1 MALKLL
7 SYTTVLFFGMM
18 IFLMIKEPYT
28 INIVDANGNLIP
40 EVELFNAQNYQI
52 KEGSVESIVRS
63 ERVARYQ
70 NFDKLYVINAGHKT
84 KEGLRG
90 ILTSDEGVL
99 QNNIMHFKTNSHYY
113 RDDGVALDGED
124 IFYDLKKE
132 ILSSEKPFIFTE
144 KQSRSHG
151 LSFVYQMKEGTI
163 SATNIH
169 SFIEEPVG
177 KKKNK

>member
-7 SYTTVLFFGMM
+7 AYATLLFFGMM

-28 INIVDANGNLIP
+28 IDVMDHNGNLIP

-52 KEGSVESIVRS
+52 KEGLVESIVRA

-70 NFDKLYVINAGHKT
+70 DFDKLYVIHAGHKT
-84 KEGLRG
+84 QEGLRG
-90 ILTSDEGVL
+90 VLTSDEGML
-99 QNNIMHFKTNSHYY
+99 QDNIMHFKTNSHYY
-113 RDDGVALDGED
+113 RDDGVSLDGED

-132 ILSSEKPFIFTE
+132 ILSSEKPFIFSQ

-169 SFIEEPVG
+169 SFIQQVG
-177 KKKNK
+177 KK